1 MRHVCLIL
9 EKYLTSEHLH
19 CLRKSFIY
27 TMIDIVYVDNKCRNK
42 LFANWLSL
50 ILSIEVKLNLCMS
63 VHIYRYPIRNIWIQN
78 RFKTF
83 VFIKTVIIRNV
94 RIKIW
99 ICCGFVQTL
108 QFSVSMVKE
117 LKSNWK
123 CSLITLVNSAL
134 TSPFLKNANK
144 IFYYVFELKSA
155 FNLVE
160 GIYPKREF
168 WTDSGH
174 VLWELS
180 RSWSLKKY
188 MSISYIGTRTGRI
201 SRKDI
206 LDRCKNL
213 RWFSSIRQFLGNC
226 KMSTI
231 GNLI

>member
-1 MRHVCLIL
+1 M
-9 EKYLTSEHLH
+9 
-19 CLRKSFIY
+19 
-27 TMIDIVYVDNKCRNK
+27 
-42 LFANWLSL
+42 
-50 ILSIEVKLNLCMS
+50 
-63 VHIYRYPIRNIWIQN
+63 
-78 RFKTF
+78 
-83 VFIKTVIIRNV
+83 
-94 RIKIW
+94 
-99 ICCGFVQTL
+99 QTL

-117 LKSNWK
+117 LKPNWK
-123 CSLITLVNSAL
+123 WSLITLVNSAL

-160 GIYPKREF
+160 GIYPKRES